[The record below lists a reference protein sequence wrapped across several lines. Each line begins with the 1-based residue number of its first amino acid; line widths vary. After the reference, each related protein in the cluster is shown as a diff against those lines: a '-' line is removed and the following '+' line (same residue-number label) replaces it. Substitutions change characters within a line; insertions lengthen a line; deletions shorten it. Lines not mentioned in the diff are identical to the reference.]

1 MKAAGKEVIILLI
14 TLICLS
20 PSVWAQTFTS
30 SNLPIVVINTNG
42 FSIPDEPKITADMGI
57 IYNGVGVRNNLT
69 DPYNNYYGKIGIEIR
84 GSSSQMFPKKQ
95 YGIEL
100 HDEAGN
106 GISASLLDMPAE
118 EDWIL
123 FAPYNDK
130 SLMRDV
136 LAYKLGRDLGRYAP
150 RTRFCEVV
158 INGEYLGVYVLI
170 EKIKRDNHR
179 VNIAKLNP
187 TEIAGDDVT
196 GGYIIKIDKDSGS
209 GNGGWSSSFY
219 PPGRSSNQQIYF
231 QYDYPSAAEIVTEQK
246 IYIQQ
251 YLNNFETVLN
261 SSAYNDPVNGY
272 SKYIDVES
280 FIDFF
285 IVNEVSKNVDGY
297 RLSTYLYKEKDSDGG
312 KLHMGPLWDFNL
324 GFGNANYCTQG
335 NPEGWVTSFNS
346 ICSQDYWLIPFWW
359 SKLYSH
365 GTYRNKLA
373 ARWNELRSNQL
384 KTERILTYIDSL
396 ANVLNAESQ
405 QRNFQKWPVLN
416 TYIWPNYYVGPTFQA
431 EVTWLKNWISARLN
445 WMDANMP
452 ILITE
457 VEETSSGVTFEL
469 FPNPFSGEVQI
480 TYLLETAGSLSVEIF
495 DMLGR
500 PIKTMRESKDQPGT
514 YHTIMPVQDFPSGTY
529 YYKARVGNNTA
540 IAGRILK
547 RE

>member
-1 MKAAGKEVIILLI
+1 
-14 TLICLS
+14 
-20 PSVWAQTFTS
+20 
-30 SNLPIVVINTNG
+30 
-42 FSIPDEPKITADMGI
+42 
-57 IYNGVGVRNNLT
+57 
-69 DPYNNYYGKIGIEIR
+69 
-84 GSSSQMFPKKQ
+84 
-95 YGIEL
+95 
-100 HDEAGN
+100 
-106 GISASLLDMPAE
+106 
-118 EDWIL
+118 
-123 FAPYNDK
+123 
-130 SLMRDV
+130 MRDA

-231 QYDYPSAAEIVTEQK
+231 HYDYPSAAEIVTEQK

-431 EVTWLKNWISARLN
+431 EVTWLKNWIIARLN

-457 VEETSSGVTFEL
+457 VGETSSGVTSLSDL
-469 FPNPFSGEVQI
+469 FPQEF
-480 TYLLETAGSLSVEIF
+480 
-495 DMLGR
+495 
-500 PIKTMRESKDQPGT
+500 
-514 YHTIMPVQDFPSGTY
+514 
-529 YYKARVGNNTA
+529 
-540 IAGRILK
+540 RI
-547 RE
+547 